1 MSGTLRVL
9 VVEDEMTIALS
20 IEDMLIEMGHEVI
33 DLAMRLPQGL
43 ALAKAADFDIAILDV
58 NLDGRMSFPI
68 ADVLNDRGVPYLFV
82 TGYGSA
88 GIDSAYRDGTIV
100 IKKPFDLADL
110 RTGIDRLLSST
121 GRV

>member
-1 MSGTLRVL
+1 MSGAFRIL

-20 IEDMLIEMGHEVI
+20 IEDMLVELGHEVI

-43 ALAKAADFDIAILDV
+43 ALAQAAEFDLAILDV
-58 NLDGRMSFPI
+58 NLDGRPSFPI
-68 ADVLNDRGVPYLFV
+68 ADILNDRGVPYLFL

-88 GIDSAYRDGTIV
+88 GIDLAHRRGKIV

-110 RTGIDRLLSST
+110 KVGISRLMSVQS
-121 GRV
+121 G

>member
-1 MSGTLRVL
+1 MNGAFRVL
-9 VVEDEMTIALS
+9 VIEDEMTIALS
-20 IEDMLIEMGHEVI
+20 IEDMLIELGHEVI

-43 ALAKAADFDIAILDV
+43 ALAKGAEFDLAILDV

-88 GIDSAYRDGTIV
+88 GIDLVHPR
-100 IKKPFDLADL
+100 
-110 RTGIDRLLSST
+110 
-121 GRV
+121 GRIGVTKAL